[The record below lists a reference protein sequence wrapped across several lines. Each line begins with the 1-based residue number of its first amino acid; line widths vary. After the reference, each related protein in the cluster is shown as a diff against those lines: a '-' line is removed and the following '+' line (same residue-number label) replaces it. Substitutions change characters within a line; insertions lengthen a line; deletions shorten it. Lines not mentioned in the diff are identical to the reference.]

1 MHLIGSHCTNV
12 CICRCTR
19 NDTNLELL
27 YFNDVGSK
35 MEESCKDS
43 SRRKCLEAADLHSVA
58 TECDH
63 IEVAVLVNR
72 RKKK

>member
-1 MHLIGSHCTNV
+1 
-12 CICRCTR
+12 
-19 NDTNLELL
+19 
-27 YFNDVGSK
+27 